1 MAIKKILF
9 SIYKGRIENYDLDLD
24 CPYYGPAI
32 TTSFEEDGQ
41 IYVTNGEYISRVNY
55 CPYTGKKAD
64 DTFSI
69 EIVKEHEYAHV

>member
-9 SIYKGRIENYDLDLD
+9 SVYKGIEDYDLN
-24 CPYYGPAI
+24 CSYYGPAI

-55 CPYTGKKAD
+55 CPYTGKEAD

-69 EIVKEHEYAHV
+69 EIVKEHKYAQV

>member
-9 SIYKGRIENYDLDLD
+9 SIYKGIEDYDLD

-32 TTSFEEDGQ
+32 TSSFEENGQ
-41 IYVTNGEYISRVNY
+41 VYVTNGEYISRVNY

-69 EIVKEHEYAHV
+69 EIVKEHKYAQV